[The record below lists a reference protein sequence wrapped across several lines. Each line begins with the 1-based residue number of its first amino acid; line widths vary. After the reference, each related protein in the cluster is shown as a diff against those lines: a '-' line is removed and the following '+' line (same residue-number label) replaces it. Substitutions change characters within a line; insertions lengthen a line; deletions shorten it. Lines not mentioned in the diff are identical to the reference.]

1 MTRFLTLTLFA
12 GLAVLLAACA
22 SEPAP
27 PAFDVDAPLSDASIY
42 QHDAVWETDAETT
55 TTLADLRGQP
65 VAIAMVY
72 ADCGTACP
80 MIVHD
85 MKQIGKAVAE
95 TDGDIP
101 LRYVLVT
108 LDPERDTPEHLRN
121 FRGMHQLDG
130 DWTML
135 RGSDDAI
142 QTLAALLGV
151 RYRPDVDGSIAHSN
165 IITLLD
171 AGGEIVVQQ
180 EGLETDPAP
189 AVTALNEALTN
200 TR

>member
-1 MTRFLTLTLFA
+1 MTRLLTLTLFA
-12 GLAVLLAACA
+12 GLSVLLAACA

-27 PAFDVDAPLSDASIY
+27 PAFDFDAPLSDASIY

-55 TTLADLRGQP
+55 ATLADLRGQP
-65 VAIAMVY
+65 VALAMVY

-85 MKQIGKAVAE
+85 MKQIGKAAGEV
-95 TDGDIP
+95 P

-121 FRGMHQLDG
+121 FRGMHQLGD

-165 IITLLD
+165 LITLLD
-171 AGGEIVVQQ
+171 AGGEIVAQQ

-189 AVTALNEALTN
+189 AVAALHEALTN

>member
-1 MTRFLTLTLFA
+1 MTRLLTLTLLA
-12 GLAVLLAACA
+12 GLSVLLAACA
-22 SEPAP
+22 GEPAP
-27 PAFDVDAPLSDASIY
+27 PAFDFDAPLSDASIY

-55 TTLADLRGQP
+55 TTLADLRGTP
-65 VAIAMVY
+65 VALAMVY

-85 MKQIGKAVAE
+85 MKQIGKAAGEV
-95 TDGDIP
+95 P

-121 FRGMHQLDG
+121 FRGMHQLGD

-165 IITLLD
+165 IITLLN
-171 AGGEIVVQQ
+171 AGGEIVAQQ

-189 AVTALNEALTN
+189 AVAALHEALTN

>member
-1 MTRFLTLTLFA
+1 MTRFLTLTLIA
-12 GLAVLLAACA
+12 GLSVLLAACA

-27 PAFDVDAPLSDASIY
+27 SAFDYDAPLSNASLY
-42 QHDAVWETDAETT
+42 QHDAIWETDAETT
-55 TTLADLRGQP
+55 ATLADLRGTP
-65 VAIAMVY
+65 VALAMVY

-85 MKQIGKAVAE
+85 MKQIGKAAGEV
-95 TDGDIP
+95 P

-121 FRGMHQLDG
+121 FRGMHQLGD

-135 RGSDDAI
+135 RGSDDDI

-180 EGLETDPAP
+180 EGLGTDPAS
-189 AVTALNEALTN
+189 AVAALSEVLTN
-200 TR
+200 NR

>member
-1 MTRFLTLTLFA
+1 MTRFLSILTLLA
-12 GLAVLLAACA
+12 GTAALLAACDPGP
-22 SEPAP
+22 ST
-27 PAFDVDAPLSDASIY
+27 FDLDAPLSDASIY
-42 QHDAVWETDAETT
+42 QHDVRWATDAEDSL
-55 TTLADLRGQP
+55 TLAELRGRP
-65 VAIAMVY
+65 VALAMVY

-85 MKQIGKAVAE
+85 MKQIGQAA
-95 TDGDIP
+95 DGLP

-121 FRGMHQLDG
+121 FRAMHKLG
-130 DWTML
+130 DDWAML
-135 RGSDDAI
+135 RGSDDDI

-151 RYRPDVDGSIAHSN
+151 RYRPDPNGTIAHSN

-171 AGGEIVVQQ
+171 ADGEIVVQQ
-180 EGLETDPAP
+180 EGLGTDPAP
-189 AVTALNEALTN
+189 AVAALTETI

>member
-1 MTRFLTLTLFA
+1 M
-12 GLAVLLAACA
+12 
-22 SEPAP
+22 
-27 PAFDVDAPLSDASIY
+27 
-42 QHDAVWETDAETT
+42 WETDAETT
-55 TTLADLRGQP
+55 ATLADLRGQP
-65 VAIAMVY
+65 VALAMVY

-85 MKQIGKAVAE
+85 MKQIGKAAGEV
-95 TDGDIP
+95 P

-121 FRGMHQLDG
+121 FRGMHQLGD

-165 IITLLD
+165 LITLLD
-171 AGGEIVVQQ
+171 AGGEIVAQQ

-189 AVTALNEALTN
+189 AVAALHEALTN

>member
-1 MTRFLTLTLFA
+1 MTRFLTLALLA
-12 GLAVLLAACA
+12 GLTVLLAACA

-27 PAFDVDAPLSDASIY
+27 SAFDVDAPLSDASIY

-55 TTLADLRGQP
+55 ATLADLRGTP
-65 VAIAMVY
+65 VALAMVY

-85 MKQIGKAVAE
+85 MKQIGKAAGE
-95 TDGDIP
+95 MP

-108 LDPERDTPEHLRN
+108 LDPERDTPEHLRR
-121 FRGMHQLDG
+121 FRGMHQLGD

-142 QTLAALLGV
+142 QTLAALLSV

-180 EGLETDPAP
+180 EGLEADPAP
-189 AVTALNEALTN
+189 TVAVLREAVAQQ
-200 TR
+200 R

>member
-1 MTRFLTLTLFA
+1 MTRLLTLTLFA
-12 GLAVLLAACA
+12 GLSVLLAACA
-22 SEPAP
+22 GEPAP
-27 PAFDVDAPLSDASIY
+27 PAFDFDAPLSDASLY

-55 TTLADLRGQP
+55 ATLADLRGQP
-65 VAIAMVY
+65 VALAMVY

-85 MKQIGKAVAE
+85 MKQIGKAAGEV
-95 TDGDIP
+95 P

-121 FRGMHQLDG
+121 FRGMHQLGD

-189 AVTALNEALTN
+189 AVAALHEALTN